1 MTPGD
6 SSMSPLWLYRAITYA
21 GAPFIKA
28 LLQRRLS
35 AGKEDLDRFSERK
48 GIASVPR
55 PDGKLI
61 WLHAA
66 SIGESQSSLA
76 LIERLLSGRPDLH
89 VLQTTGT
96 LTSARLMQDRLPER
110 SFHQFAPIDRLPWVR
125 RFLDHWQPDMALW
138 MESELWPNLVLEARR
153 RNIPSVLVN
162 ARMSNRSFH
171 RWRRFSGT
179 ARKLLQSFSMSL
191 AQTEEQAAY
200 LRQLGAD
207 PVMYLGNLKFSAT
220 PLPFEST
227 ALDTLAAAVAG
238 RPVWLAASTHAGEE
252 EIAATVHTRLTK
264 TWPDLLTVIVPRHP
278 ARGDQIAQE
287 LRARGFTVTQRS
299 CDGNSLADIYIGDT
313 LGELGLFY
321 RLSKI
326 AFIGGS
332 MAHHGGHNP
341 LEAAQLD
348 CAVVLGPDMGNFAT
362 VARGLLETKAALQA
376 STTDEIVE
384 SVSTLL
390 HNGTERDLMAAA
402 AADIAIRNAD
412 AVERIHDEISRLMDD
427 R

>member
-1 MTPGD
+1 
-6 SSMSPLWLYRAITYA
+6 MSPLWLYRAITYA
-21 GAPFIKA
+21 GAPIIKA
-28 LLQRRLS
+28 LLDRRLS
-35 AGKEDLDRFSERK
+35 AGKEDPDRLSERK
-48 GIASVPR
+48 GIASVSR

-66 SIGESQSSLA
+66 SIGESQSSLV
-76 LIERLLSGRPDLH
+76 LIEKLLAGRPDLH

-125 RFLDHWQPDMALW
+125 RFLDYWQPDMALW

-153 RNIPSVLVN
+153 RNIPSVLIN
-162 ARMSNRSFH
+162 ARMSNRSFR
-171 RWRRFSGT
+171 RWCRFSGT
-179 ARKLLQSFSMSL
+179 ARKLLQPFSMCL
-191 AQTEEQAAY
+191 AQTEEQASY

-220 PLPFEST
+220 PLPVEST
-227 ALDTLAAAVAG
+227 TLDTLAAAVAE

-278 ARGDQIAQE
+278 ARGGQIAQE

-299 CDGNSLADIYIGDT
+299 CDGNNLADIYIGDT

-362 VARGLLETKAALQA
+362 VAREVLEAKGALQA

-384 SVSTLL
+384 SVSALL
-390 HNGTERDLMAAA
+390 HNGTERDLMARA

>member
-1 MTPGD
+1 
-6 SSMSPLWLYRAITYA
+6 MSPLWLYRTMTSV
-21 GAPFIKA
+21 GAPFIEA
-28 LLQRRLS
+28 LLRRRLS
-35 AGKEDLDRFSERK
+35 DGKEDPDRLSERK
-48 GIASVPR
+48 GVASVPR
-55 PDGKLI
+55 PNGKLI

-66 SIGESQSSLA
+66 SVGESQSSLA
-76 LIERLLSGRPDLH
+76 LIAKLLAERPDLH

-138 MESELWPNLVLEARR
+138 MESELWPNLVLEARH

-162 ARMSNRSFH
+162 ARMSNRSFR
-171 RWRRFSGT
+171 RWHRFSGT
-179 ARKLLQSFSMSL
+179 ACKLLQSFSL
-191 AQTEEQAAY
+191 CLTQTEEQASY

-220 PLPFEST
+220 PLPVEST

-238 RPVWLAASTHAGEE
+238 RPVWLAASTHVGEE
-252 EIAATVHTRLTK
+252 EIAATVHSRLTE

-278 ARGDQIAQE
+278 ARGGQIAQE

-362 VARGLLETKAALQA
+362 VARELLEAKGALQA

-384 SVSTLL
+384 SVSALL
-390 HNGTERDLMAAA
+390 HNGTERDRMAGA
-402 AADIAIRNAD
+402 AADVAIRNAD

>member
-6 SSMSPLWLYRAITYA
+6 SSMSPVWLYRDITYA

-35 AGKEDLDRFSERK
+35 AGKEDLDRFAERK

-61 WLHAA
+61 SLHAA
-66 SIGESQSSLA
+66 SVGESQSSLA
-76 LIERLLSGRPDLH
+76 LIEKLLSEQPDLH

-138 MESELWPNLVLEARR
+138 MESELWPNLVLEARHR
-153 RNIPSVLVN
+153 KIPSVLVN
-162 ARMSNRSFH
+162 ARMSNRSFR
-171 RWRRFSGT
+171 RWRQFSRT
-179 ARKLLQSFSMSL
+179 ARHLLQSFSLSL
-191 AQTEEQAAY
+191 AQTEEQASF

-207 PVMYLGNLKFSAT
+207 PVMYLGNLKFSAR
-220 PLPFEST
+220 PLPVEET
-227 ALDTLAAAVAG
+227 AWNTLAAAVAG
-238 RPVWLAASTHAGEE
+238 RPVWLAASTHPGEE
-252 EIAATVHTRLTK
+252 EIAATVHARLTEN
-264 TWPDLLTVIVPRHP
+264 WPNLLTIIVPRHP
-278 ARGDQIAQE
+278 TRGGQIALD
-287 LRARGFTVTQRS
+287 LRTRGFSVTQRS

-326 AFIGGS
+326 TFIGGS

-348 CAVVLGPDMGNFAT
+348 CAMVLGPDTGNFAAVT
-362 VARGLLETKAALQA
+362 RELLEANGARQA
-376 STTDEIVE
+376 STTDEIGD
-384 SVSTLL
+384 SVSALM

>member
-1 MTPGD
+1 MT
-6 SSMSPLWLYRAITYA
+6 SV
-21 GAPFIKA
+21 GAPFIEA
-28 LLQRRLS
+28 LLRRRLS
-35 AGKEDLDRFSERK
+35 DGKEDPDRLSERK
-48 GIASVPR
+48 GVASVPR
-55 PDGKLI
+55 PNGKLI

-66 SIGESQSSLA
+66 SVGESQSSLA
-76 LIERLLSGRPDLH
+76 LIAKLLAERPDLH

-138 MESELWPNLVLEARR
+138 MESELWPNLVLEARH

-162 ARMSNRSFH
+162 ARMSNRSFR
-171 RWRRFSGT
+171 RWHRFSGT
-179 ARKLLQSFSMSL
+179 ACKLLQSFSLCL
-191 AQTEEQAAY
+191 AQTEEQASY

-220 PLPFEST
+220 PLPVEST

-238 RPVWLAASTHAGEE
+238 RPVWLAASTHVGEE
-252 EIAATVHTRLTK
+252 EIAAKVHSRLTE

-278 ARGDQIAQE
+278 ARGGQIAQE

-362 VARGLLETKAALQA
+362 VARELLEAKGALQA
-376 STTDEIVE
+376 SATDEIVE
-384 SVSTLL
+384 SVSALL
-390 HNGTERDLMAAA
+390 HNGTERDRMAGA
-402 AADIAIRNAD
+402 AADVAIRNAD

>member
-1 MTPGD
+1 
-6 SSMSPLWLYRAITYA
+6 MSPLWLYRATTYT
-21 GAPFIKA
+21 GAPFIEA
-28 LLQRRLS
+28 LLQWRLS
-35 AGKEDLDRFSERK
+35 VGKEDPERLSERK
-48 GIASVPR
+48 GVASVSR

-66 SIGESQSSLA
+66 SVGESQSSLA
-76 LIERLLSGRPDLH
+76 LIEKLLEERPDLH

-125 RFLDHWQPDMALW
+125 RFLDHWKPDMALW
-138 MESELWPNLVLEARR
+138 MESELWPNLVLEARH

-162 ARMSNRSFH
+162 ARMSNRSFR
-171 RWRRFSGT
+171 RWHRFSGT
-179 ARKLLQSFSMSL
+179 ACKLLQSFSLCL
-191 AQTEEQAAY
+191 AQTEEQASY

-220 PLPFEST
+220 PLPVEST

-238 RPVWLAASTHAGEE
+238 RPVWLAASTHPGEE
-252 EIAATVHTRLTK
+252 EIAATVHAHLTEN
-264 TWPDLLTVIVPRHP
+264 WPNLLTIIVPRHP
-278 ARGDQIAQE
+278 TRGGQIALD
-287 LRARGFTVTQRS
+287 LRARGFSVTQRS

-321 RLSKI
+321 RLAKI

-332 MAHHGGHNP
+332 MARHGGHNP

-348 CAVVLGPDMGNFAT
+348 CAVVLGPDTGNFAAVT
-362 VARGLLETKAALQA
+362 RELLEANGALQA

-384 SVSTLL
+384 SVSALL
-390 HNGTERDLMAAA
+390 HNGTERDRMAGA
-402 AADIAIRNAD
+402 AADVAIRNAD

>member
-1 MTPGD
+1 
-6 SSMSPLWLYRAITYA
+6 MSPLWLYRAITYA
-21 GAPFIKA
+21 GAPIIKA
-28 LLQRRLS
+28 LLHRRLS
-35 AGKEDLDRFSERK
+35 AGKEDPDRLSERK
-48 GIASVPR
+48 GIASVSR

-76 LIERLLSGRPDLH
+76 LIEKLLAGRPDLH

-110 SFHQFAPIDRLPWVR
+110 SLHQFAPIDRLPWVR

-162 ARMSNRSFH
+162 ARMSNRSFR
-171 RWRRFSGT
+171 RWRQFSGT
-179 ARKLLQSFSMSL
+179 ARKLLQSFSVCL
-191 AQTEEQAAY
+191 AQTEEQASY

-207 PVMYLGNLKFSAT
+207 PVIYLGNLKFSAT
-220 PLPFEST
+220 PLPVEST
-227 ALDTLAAAVAG
+227 TLDTLAAAVAG

-278 ARGDQIAQE
+278 ARGGQIAQE

-299 CDGNSLADIYIGDT
+299 CDGNNLADIYIGDT

-362 VARGLLETKAALQA
+362 VAREVLEAKGALQA

-384 SVSTLL
+384 SVSALL
-390 HNGTERDLMAAA
+390 HNGAERDLMARA

-427 R
+427 G